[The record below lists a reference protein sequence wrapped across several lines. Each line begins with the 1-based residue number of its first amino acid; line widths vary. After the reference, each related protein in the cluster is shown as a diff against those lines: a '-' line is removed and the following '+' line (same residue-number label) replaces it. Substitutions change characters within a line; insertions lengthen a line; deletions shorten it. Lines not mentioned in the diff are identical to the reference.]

1 MSRLATS
8 ILKRDQMVER
18 MAAHPLSLSLGAVI
32 VFAQAAIYVC
42 EIANIPFGTMLA
54 LNLSEP
60 NPGGLLFAFTH
71 YAPLAGD
78 ELGSGFSAMDFLVS
92 VTLFLV
98 CGLSLLSSGPAVE
111 HYYGTRKTA
120 AAFVLCM
127 IGHASIAAALPYK
140 YAFSTLS
147 FATFLIVTSLLVQ
160 LERRE
165 TRVETQN
172 DFRMALLFAA
182 VVLATMSAAFREHGS
197 YDSLLAAV
205 AVGPAFAVVGFV
217 LNWKLQMRAVRL
229 KGQGKVGNLYFVEEI
244 DLLTRNEIQD
254 RMDRLLEKIATHG
267 MDSLDA
273 EDQRF
278 LKSASRRLKPSE
290 TEEPTR

>member
-1 MSRLATS
+1 
-8 ILKRDQMVER
+8 MVER

-60 NPGGLLFAFTH
+60 APGGLLFAFTH
-71 YAPLAGD
+71 YAPLAGA
-78 ELGSGFSAMDFLVS
+78 GFSAMDFLVS
-92 VTLFLV
+92 ATLFLV

-127 IGHASIAAALPYK
+127 IGHASVAAALPHK

-182 VVLATMSAAFREHGS
+182 VVLAAMSAAFREHGS

-205 AVGPAFAVVGFV
+205 AVGPAFAVLGFV
-217 LNWKLQMRAVRL
+217 LNWKLQMRAVRM

-244 DLLTRNEIQD
+244 DLLTRNEIQS
-254 RMDRLLEKIATHG
+254 RMDRLLEKIASHG
-267 MDSLDA
+267 MESLDA